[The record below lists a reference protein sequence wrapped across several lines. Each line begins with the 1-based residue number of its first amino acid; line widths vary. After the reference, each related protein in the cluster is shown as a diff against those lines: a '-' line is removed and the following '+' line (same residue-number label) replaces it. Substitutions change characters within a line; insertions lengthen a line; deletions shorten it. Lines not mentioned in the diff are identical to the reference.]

1 MGTVWVR
8 GQGDVL
14 VRADSII
21 VLAIV
26 HGGLSAEC
34 AGGGTVG
41 LAGSECPG
49 ALQMG
54 LLDEIRRAS
63 ADDRHAVVIMPPT
76 EQDSATWRRECADTL
91 LELQAAH
98 ESRLSASPGGG
109 HPHAVRLVDPAAASA
124 CSRTDNSRVNR
135 LAERP
140 PLLAEILDDLACL
153 RMADLD
159 ELVIEV
165 AALPL
170 HDDRGEAPA
179 EIATKAFVGETVAVE
194 FQAA

>member
-1 MGTVWVR
+1 MAPNGYVWVR

-26 HGGLSAEC
+26 NGGLNAEC
-34 AGGGTVG
+34 AGGRTVR
-41 LAGSECPG
+41 LADSECPV
-49 ALQMG
+49 ALQLA

-63 ADDRHAVVIMPPT
+63 ADDRHAVVIMPPG
-76 EQDSATWRRECADTL
+76 ERDSATWRRECADTL

-98 ESRLSASPGGG
+98 ENRLSAPLDGG
-109 HPHAVRLVDPAAASA
+109 HPHTVRPAGPAAASS
-124 CSRTDNSRVNR
+124 CSGTGDSRVKG

-159 ELVIEV
+159 EVV
-165 AALPL
+165 
-170 HDDRGEAPA
+170 
-179 EIATKAFVGETVAVE
+179 
-194 FQAA
+194 

>member
-26 HGGLSAEC
+26 HGGLNAEC
-34 AGGGTVG
+34 AGGRTVR
-41 LAGSECPG
+41 LADSECPG

-63 ADDRHAVVIMPPT
+63 ADDRHAVVIMPPA

-91 LELQAAH
+91 LELQAAQTGM
-98 ESRLSASPGGG
+98 L
-109 HPHAVRLVDPAAASA
+109 AAAP
-124 CSRTDNSRVNR
+124 RRR
-135 LAERP
+135 QP
-140 PLLAEILDDLACL
+140 P
-153 RMADLD
+153 
-159 ELVIEV
+159 
-165 AALPL
+165 P
-170 HDDRGEAPA
+170 AP
-179 EIATKAFVGETVAVE
+179 
-194 FQAA
+194 